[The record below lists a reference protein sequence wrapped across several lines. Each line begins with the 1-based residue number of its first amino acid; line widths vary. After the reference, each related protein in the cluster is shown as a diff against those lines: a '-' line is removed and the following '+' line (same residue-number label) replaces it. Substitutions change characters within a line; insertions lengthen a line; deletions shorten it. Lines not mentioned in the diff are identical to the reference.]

1 MKSKIKKYGKKI
13 AIKKFFIISTI
24 ALSTMLI
31 IFLVVTANS
40 TRELNKQIQLSIE
53 HQSTVSLNMGEVRTN
68 LAQMRIHTEH
78 LNAFNDSV
86 NIAIIRADIKVLHQN
101 TEKSINEIKR
111 LYLGPAK
118 DCESLEKTF
127 SEIKKNQNEL
137 LKYAE
142 SAFRSPEQITEYK
155 SINLYPLYEQM
166 ESFSNII
173 LNSIQDDQLAVLHFA
188 NDLSKISLLLSSILV
203 IITIFGFILFL
214 YYLNKT
220 NQKLFYKNQQ
230 FDILSH
236 TIDEAFMIF
245 APESDECDFVAENSL
260 RVLGIPFEALKKS
273 RQEFYKNV
281 DSDVRGDIKKKLFT
295 AEGNYS
301 CEMPI
306 SYHNPKTQELRWLFA
321 RFYQFGENEH
331 TKYIITLVDETDDIL
346 AQHALKDALAN
357 AQNAN
362 NAKRDFLS
370 RMSHEIRT
378 PMNAIIGMTTIA
390 GAAID
395 DKTRVEDCLAKISYS
410 SKHLLMLINDIL
422 DMSKIESNKLSI
434 NNEPFDLYQ
443 FVNSFVSV
451 AYTQAHAK
459 GIKFTENMLG
469 FAESTTYL
477 GDSLRLNQ
485 ILLNLTSN
493 AIKFTEEGGSIL
505 LQVKRIPSQE
515 KSEHIRFTVTDTG
528 IGMTEEAVSRIYL
541 PFDQANATISKKYGG
556 TGLGMS
562 ITKNLVTLMG
572 GCIDVKSSLGKGTIC
587 TVELPFEKSDTM
599 LDALP
604 EEKLKGLNV
613 LVVDDEQDMCEH
625 TTLLLAK
632 INIRAQ
638 WVLSGAKAVEEVTEA
653 YNNGDSFDVCFIDWN
668 MPNMDGIETTR
679 KIRESVGSETPII
692 IITAYDWSDIEEKAR
707 AAGANA
713 FISKPLFLSSIYNSL
728 VNVTNGAFARAAAK
742 PFEIKDMLIGKRLL
756 VAEDNALNLEIAEEI
771 LKMSGATVECAHN
784 GQEALDIFAASQPEY
799 FDAILMDVQMPI
811 MDGYEATQNIRK
823 LNRQDA
829 QKVPIIATTANAFTE
844 DISAAIA
851 AGMDS
856 HLSKPIDIKQLYTE
870 LSKLINK
877 AHR

>member
-1 MKSKIKKYGKKI
+1 
-13 AIKKFFIISTI
+13 
-24 ALSTMLI
+24 
-31 IFLVVTANS
+31 
-40 TRELNKQIQLSIE
+40 
-53 HQSTVSLNMGEVRTN
+53 
-68 LAQMRIHTEH
+68 
-78 LNAFNDSV
+78 
-86 NIAIIRADIKVLHQN
+86 
-101 TEKSINEIKR
+101 
-111 LYLGPAK
+111 
-118 DCESLEKTF
+118 
-127 SEIKKNQNEL
+127 
-137 LKYAE
+137 
-142 SAFRSPEQITEYK
+142 
-155 SINLYPLYEQM
+155 
-166 ESFSNII
+166 
-173 LNSIQDDQLAVLHFA
+173 
-188 NDLSKISLLLSSILV
+188 
-203 IITIFGFILFL
+203 
-214 YYLNKT
+214 
-220 NQKLFYKNQQ
+220 
-230 FDILSH
+230 
-236 TIDEAFMIF
+236 
-245 APESDECDFVAENSL
+245 
-260 RVLGIPFEALKKS
+260 
-273 RQEFYKNV
+273 
-281 DSDVRGDIKKKLFT
+281 DVRGDIKKKLFT

-357 AQNAN
+357 AQSAN

-638 WVLSGAKAVEEVTEA
+638 WVLSGAKAVEKVTEA

-742 PFEIKDMLIGKRLL
+742 PFEIKDMLIGKRIL